1 MSGVRPIRVLDD
13 LFGPARDQGARPTC
27 LAFAASDLHAA
38 LRPGWEPLSCE
49 YAFFHAQRRAG
60 RQAEADRKLGA
71 RLPDMLDALR
81 IDGQPREQG
90 WPYLRALPANMNKWR
105 PPANVGEIFRRAG
118 RVETGGVER
127 ITSMLDRGA
136 PLLVTLRLSRS
147 FHCAGCDASGPPG
160 VVDPPDDEELYPAV
174 HAVVVIGHG
183 LYDGRRAIL
192 VRNSWG
198 GGWGNGG
205 QAWLTENFLAP
216 RICELAALQA
226 DTGTA

>member
-13 LFGPARDQGARPTC
+13 LFGSARDQGARPTC

-49 YAFFHAQRRAG
+49 YLFFHAQRRAG
-60 RQAEADRKLGA
+60 QPADRGA

-90 WPYLRALPANMNKWR
+90 WPCLRALPANMNKWR
-105 PPANVGEIFRRAG
+105 PPPGVGEIFRRAG
-118 RVETGGVER
+118 RAVTGGVER

-160 VVDPPDDEELYPAV
+160 VVDPPDDEKPDPAV
-174 HAVVVIGHG
+174 HAVVAIGHG

-198 GGWGNGG
+198 AGWGNGG

-226 DTGTA
+226 DTGTV